1 MFGERLR
8 QAREA
13 AGMSQEEVAR
23 VLGVSQAAYSY
34 FENGEKNPSLPA
46 AKRLAVVLHTSLDYL
61 VGIEKKNTK

>member
-13 AGMSQEEVAR
+13 KGMSQAEIAR
-23 VLGVSQAAYSY
+23 KLGVSQPAYSY
-34 FENGEKNPSLPA
+34 IENGEKNPSLPV

-61 VGIEKKNTK
+61 IGIKDDKE